1 MPLASVQELDAKFLV
16 IETSMKVIWLERE
29 LEELEEKCQIT
40 AEKKSTGYI
49 DRWEKS
55 YSEAVWTIHG
65 YSHVPLVCAVMVKVV
80 DLLVGPL
87 RWSHVASYYA
97 IVGVTALAHKQR
109 PTTPIIIVAFP
120 SIMPAVVSGSLTKLA
135 GAFFCF
141 ETICSPVILCTVH
154 GKTSRT
160 VQKSAG
166 YSSVCCSTL
175 YILPQQR
182 CQTKI
187 ILHTSHATS
196 AGSQYEHFLL
206 AHLH

>member
-1 MPLASVQELDAKFLV
+1 LIV
-16 IETSMKVIWLERE
+16 
-29 LEELEEKCQIT
+29 
-40 AEKKSTGYI
+40 G
-49 DRWEKS
+49 EKS

-65 YSHVPLVCAVMVKVV
+65 YSHVPLVCAVMAKVV

-109 PTTPIIIVAFP
+109 PTTPIIMVAFL
-120 SIMPAVVSGSLTKLA
+120 SIMPAVVSGSLTRLA

>member
-141 ETICSPVILCTVH
+141 ELYMGKLLGPYRSPLGTHRYAARLYI
-154 GKTSRT
+154 SYR
-160 VQKSAG
+160 
-166 YSSVCCSTL
+166 SSVAKPRSYFIPHMPQVRVHSTNISYSL
-175 YILPQQR
+175 IY
-182 CQTKI
+182 TKRVTKA
-187 ILHTSHATS
+187 L
-196 AGSQYEHFLL
+196 Q
-206 AHLH
+206 